1 MMAIRNWKNII
12 YTLSPNIQYTGAYS
26 MVHNYYPC
34 KKCATSFMMKR
45 ERKGMKSCDSKLGA
59 KEAG

>member
-1 MMAIRNWKNII
+1 
-12 YTLSPNIQYTGAYS
+12 